1 MRDLRRRNSITRS
14 SESVSGTDAEGVTA
28 CSIPWYWI
36 VTALFSDVCRGR
48 IFSHQS
54 MTRSDFEKKRC
65 PPMSMRFAL
74 VVHHPGDASNVVA
87 LLEDRSEEHTSE
99 LQSPCNLVCRLLLEA
114 KHQRPRQGA
123 LFADGSGVEYFTVS
137 SNQWEWDAVRLLE
150 WQREN
155 SFF

>member
-36 VTALFSDVCRGR
+36 VTGLFSDVCRGR

-87 LLEDRSEEHTSE
+87 LLEDDGFDPRPRKQLERGRQSSRTEEHTSE
-99 LQSPCNLVCRLLLEA
+99 LQSL
-114 KHQRPRQGA
+114 
-123 LFADGSGVEYFTVS
+123 
-137 SNQWEWDAVRLLE
+137 
-150 WQREN
+150 
-155 SFF
+155 